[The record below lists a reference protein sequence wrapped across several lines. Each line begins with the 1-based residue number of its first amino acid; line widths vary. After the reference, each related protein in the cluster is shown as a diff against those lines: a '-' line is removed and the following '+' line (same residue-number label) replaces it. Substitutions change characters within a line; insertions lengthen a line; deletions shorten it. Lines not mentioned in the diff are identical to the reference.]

1 MRILRILLPL
11 IALLF
16 PLSMFAQSGATGL
29 SFLKIGAD
37 ARAMGMG
44 DAGVATSDLGSAM
57 YYNPALISDD
67 EQASITIMHNE
78 WIQDLTTEFLGLV
91 VPFSSWTFGL
101 HLGLT
106 SVEGIEIRDRPGEA
120 QGTFDSHNFAG
131 GVTAAFAVSSGVH
144 VGVTA
149 KYVFE
154 KLYTDVSDG
163 YAFDF
168 GVFVQPF
175 SSQEL
180 RSLRFGGALSN
191 LGQMSELRTV
201 STKLPML
208 LRLGVGYDVPI
219 ESMKSSFVFSAA
231 NLLLLEENTNHL
243 NIGVEFNYVDI
254 VFMRVGYQSN
264 YDIKNVSFGAG
275 TKYSSFR
282 FDYAFTPF
290 TESFG
295 MAHTIAL
302 SATL

>member
-1 MRILRILLPL
+1 
-11 IALLF
+11 
-16 PLSMFAQSGATGL
+16 MFAQSGATGL